1 MADLSKAPAFQFYAK
16 DWVSDG
22 ELKAMSLSRQ
32 GAFIRLL
39 AYQWIEGKLPADVRQ
54 IGKMCDI
61 SPNSLVKMWEQL
73 DHFFPLLECKSARAN
88 PRLAAQRKALEEK
101 RLSLSA
107 AGKKGAEK
115 TWGGHRPGHGTAVAV
130 AVSSTTAGTGTP
142 RQNTENLESPATPA
156 ELKPIFDRP
165 AARPPRRR
173 TSRPSGRPRPAG
185 RRRLARRALRSG
197 WPRPCDLRSG
207 SP

>member
-1 MADLSKAPAFQFYAK
+1 
-16 DWVSDG
+16 
-22 ELKAMSLSRQ
+22 MSLSRQ

-156 ELKPIFDRP
+156 ELKPIFDR
-165 AARPPRRR
+165 
-173 TSRPSGRPRPAG
+173 
-185 RRRLARRALRSG
+185 LRDQVVDRYAFEYWIAPLVITHGDKKDQLIIWAVSSNVSVVASQYTAILQEATQHVLG
-197 WPRPCDLRSG
+197 VPVQLDFKVMP
-207 SP
+207 